1 MDASASTLP
10 PPSAVEADA
19 AADAEYS
26 ALVADLHAVPDHRTD
41 ARTDCAGWTVH
52 DIVAH
57 VTEAAREGA
66 HPLVLASRY
75 CRAAL
80 RHRGRP
86 LVDPVNA
93 MQVRRGRSLTW
104 PDLLGELEVLAPAAV
119 RGRRR
124 TPPFVR
130 RRELPASQGFV
141 RGDTIG
147 FVNDVIYT
155 RDVWMHRVDVSRA
168 VGRPMSRSPAEE
180 LVITQVLRDLG
191 RTWTGPSL
199 RLELTGRTT
208 GSWTLGDSGPRS
220 PAVHAD
226 AVDLC
231 RRLSGRDGDAT
242 LEGPD
247 VAVRALERA
256 RVTF

>member
-1 MDASASTLP
+1 MDANASTLP
-10 PPSAVEADA
+10 PPSAAEADA

-26 ALVADLHAVPDHRTD
+26 ALVADLHAVPDHGTD

-75 CRAAL
+75 GRAAL

-168 VGRPMSRSPAEE
+168 VGRPMSRSRAEE
-180 LVITQVLRDLG
+180 LVVDLVVRDLA
-191 RTWTGPSL
+191 RAWTGPSM
-199 RLELTGRTT
+199 RLETTGRVEGTWVLGA
-208 GSWTLGDSGPRS
+208 GSPHLR
-220 PAVHAD
+220 VVRAD

-231 RRLSGRDGDAT
+231 RRLSGRPGELPLDG
-242 LEGPD
+242 PS
-247 VAVRALERA
+247 VAARPLERA
-256 RVTF
+256 RVVF